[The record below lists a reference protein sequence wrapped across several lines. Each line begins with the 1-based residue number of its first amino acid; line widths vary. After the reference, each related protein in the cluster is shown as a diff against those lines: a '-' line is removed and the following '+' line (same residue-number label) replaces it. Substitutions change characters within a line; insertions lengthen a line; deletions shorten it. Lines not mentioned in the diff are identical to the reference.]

1 MKREP
6 DVLALI
12 RKQIGKDAAAIL
24 NQVDKMLRRGVSRG
38 QIEKAVAVKLRANLR
53 KQVRLFMSLSV
64 PRKVCP

>member
-53 KQVRLFMSLSV
+53 KRVRLFMSLSV